1 MWSVELFWN
10 RFLFLAFVQ
19 EFYSKATS
27 IIKRQNASVNKKSV
41 VFFTSN
47 ECGNVQEN
55 CTKNTQ
61 KWTFKNCLKRTSN
74 KNTGLWN
81 VQDFLSFWTT
91 WAKCRTKRF
100 VIEMSNNL
108 GHVVKMTIFFVRLF
122 ISVRAVC
129 VVKNTTKNEHIY
141 YWLLC
146 LCLL

>member
-1 MWSVELFWN
+1 VELFWN

-61 KWTFKNCLKRTSN
+61 K
-74 KNTGLWN
+74 
-81 VQDFLSFWTT
+81 
-91 WAKCRTKRF
+91 
-100 VIEMSNNL
+100 
-108 GHVVKMTIFFVRLF
+108 
-122 ISVRAVC
+122 
-129 VVKNTTKNEHIY
+129 
-141 YWLLC
+141 
-146 LCLL
+146 